1 MFLTVRV
8 LNGGCRVLLFG
19 TARAVVLSPIRETVS
34 EPVSV
39 RKIAD
44 TIVAASTP
52 DFSTDPTET
61 SPFVRYAR
69 RNKFDRTNLT

>member
-1 MFLTVRV
+1 MGVVGYCCLA
-8 LNGGCRVLLFG
+8 LQEQWLF
-19 TARAVVLSPIRETVS
+19 PIRETVS

-39 RKIAD
+39 RKITD